1 MNAVPPNLPPDSD
14 DELRP
19 DARLR
24 SALLH
29 APDGASRPSP
39 ALRSAVLQA
48 ARASLP
54 PRPAWWQRLL
64 GIEPGQSGTPRL
76 WTAVAGVGAFGLALN
91 LVWHLSKAPAPTE
104 FDKVATV
111 SEAKRAAAPEP
122 PAPPL
127 GEKVPEAPAPAA
139 TPREESAAKSAPRLE
154 RQPMGAA
161 QAPARRDAA
170 PAPATRPPSITSTTT
185 DAPAAAAPPAP
196 AAPVVAAVPPA
207 ADADDKALARE
218 ERANVGRMAD
228 AGAADGRAS
237 ADMRAR
243 GGAPAP
249 AAVAPTGVAAA
260 PFPAR
265 PGADSARSET
275 APLAAV
281 AAKPE
286 APGRAKQAE
295 ASMAAAPSSAAWP
308 PSLAKF
314 SNALNGATDWPP
326 GWQLQGPAEV
336 ASPRRA
342 WWQAMLA
349 GTAGRWQNWHQA
361 LPASVASAT
370 TWRLHGPDG
379 AGFSITLADG
389 HAWLQ
394 TDGAVW
400 RAPWTVAPPR

>member
-1 MNAVPPNLPPDSD
+1 MNAPPPNPPHSPDD
-14 DELRP
+14 DELRS

-24 SALLH
+24 SALQH
-29 APDGASRPSP
+29 APDGSSRPPP
-39 ALRSAVLQA
+39 ALRSAVLRA

-64 GIEPGQSGTPRL
+64 GIEPGQSATPRL
-76 WTAVAGVGAFGLALN
+76 WTAVAGMGAFGLALN
-91 LVWHLSKAPAPTE
+91 LAWHLSKAPAPTE

-122 PAPPL
+122 SLPPL
-127 GEKVPEAPAPAA
+127 NENVAQAPAPATTPQEAQA
-139 TPREESAAKSAPRLE
+139 TKSAPRLE
-154 RQPMGAA
+154 RQPMVVA

-170 PAPATRPPSITSTTT
+170 PVPASRSPSITPTTSN
-185 DAPAAAAPPAP
+185 APAPAAPPPAPVVAAAPPA
-196 AAPVVAAVPPA
+196 AEAEG
-207 ADADDKALARE
+207 KALAKE
-218 ERANVGRMAD
+218 ERANVGRLAD
-228 AGAADGRAS
+228 AGPADGHAS

-243 GGAPAP
+243 GAPAP

-260 PFPAR
+260 PSPAG
-265 PGADSARSET
+265 PAADGIRSEP
-275 APLAAV
+275 APLAAA

-286 APGRAKQAE
+286 TSALKQAE
-295 ASMAAAPSSAAWP
+295 VSRAAAPSSTAWP
-308 PSLAKF
+308 PPLAKF
-314 SNALNGATDWPP
+314 SNALSSAADWPP

-336 ASPRRA
+336 AAPRRA

-349 GTAGRWQNWHQA
+349 GTSGRWQGWGQA
-361 LPASVASAT
+361 LPPSVESAP

-394 TDGAVW
+394 AGGAVW